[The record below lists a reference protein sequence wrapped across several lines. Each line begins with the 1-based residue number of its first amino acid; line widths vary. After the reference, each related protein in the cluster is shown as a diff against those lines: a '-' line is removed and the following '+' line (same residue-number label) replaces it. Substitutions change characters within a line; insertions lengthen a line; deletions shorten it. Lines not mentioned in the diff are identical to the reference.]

1 MASRNIIS
9 EAACPRPVRTV
20 QLHAAPANRGQPMM
34 FGTIHLRR
42 YACTAAVAV
51 ALATAAVSAAAQKS
65 DKDSKETPD
74 GQRPKVSLKAQPMIA
89 IAPARVVLTAEIN
102 GGSNDFEEF
111 YCPTV
116 VWAWG
121 DGTESE
127 NSTDCA
133 PYEAGKSE
141 IKRRFTVE
149 HVFRRADVYRVM
161 FRLKRHDKA
170 VGFATVNVQI
180 RPGLREG
187 GQ

>member
-1 MASRNIIS
+1 MK
-9 EAACPRPVRTV
+9 
-20 QLHAAPANRGQPMM
+20 
-34 FGTIHLRR
+34 HLRR
-42 YACTAAVAV
+42 YAWASATCLALSAAGASS
-51 ALATAAVSAAAQKS
+51 TAAQKPET
-65 DKDSKETPD
+65 KETPD
-74 GQRPKVSLKAQPMIA
+74 SQRPKVSLKAQPMIA
-89 IAPARVVLTAEIN
+89 ISPARVVLTAELQ
-102 GGSNDFEEF
+102 GGSNDYEEY

-149 HVFRRADVYRVM
+149 HVFRRADMYRVT

>member
-1 MASRNIIS
+1 MK
-9 EAACPRPVRTV
+9 
-20 QLHAAPANRGQPMM
+20 
-34 FGTIHLRR
+34 HLRR
-42 YACTAAVAV
+42 LASAGAVCVGLAASAV
-51 ALATAAVSAAAQKS
+51 LLNAAQKT
-65 DKDSKETPD
+65 DPKETSEP
-74 GQRPKVSLKAQPMIA
+74 RPKLSLKAQPMIA
-89 IAPARVVLTAEIN
+89 ISPARVVLTAELL
-102 GGSNDFEEF
+102 GGANDYEEY
-111 YCPTV
+111 YCPAV

-141 IKRRFTVE
+141 IKRRFTVQ
-149 HVFRRADVYRVM
+149 HVFNRQGMYRVT

>member
-1 MASRNIIS
+1 
-9 EAACPRPVRTV
+9 
-20 QLHAAPANRGQPMM
+20 
-34 FGTIHLRR
+34 
-42 YACTAAVAV
+42 
-51 ALATAAVSAAAQKS
+51 
-65 DKDSKETPD
+65 
-74 GQRPKVSLKAQPMIA
+74 
-89 IAPARVVLTAEIN
+89 
-102 GGSNDFEEF
+102 
-111 YCPTV
+111 

-141 IKRRFTVE
+141 IKRRFTVQ
-149 HVFRRADVYRVM
+149 HVFPRAGMYRVT

>member
-1 MASRNIIS
+1 MK
-9 EAACPRPVRTV
+9 
-20 QLHAAPANRGQPMM
+20 
-34 FGTIHLRR
+34 HLRR
-42 YACTAAVAV
+42 YAWAG
-51 ALATAAVSAAAQKS
+51 AVSLVLSAAGVSSIAAQRP
-65 DKDSKETPD
+65 DKDSKDPPD
-74 GQRPKVSLKAQPMIA
+74 AQRPRVSLKAQPMIA
-89 IAPARVVLTAEIN
+89 ISPARVVLTAELL
-102 GGSNDFEEF
+102 GGANDYEDY

-133 PYEAGKSE
+133 PYEAGRSE

-149 HVFRRADVYRVM
+149 HVFRRADMYRVT

-170 VGFATVNVQI
+170 VGFASVNVQI

>member
-1 MASRNIIS
+1 MQRTGRTAAIAWLAGGTIIAMMS
-9 EAACPRPVRTV
+9 TTRLAA
-20 QLHAAPANRGQPMM
+20 QSGDKPAN
-34 FGTIHLRR
+34 
-42 YACTAAVAV
+42 
-51 ALATAAVSAAAQKS
+51 
-65 DKDSKETPD
+65 DKDR
-74 GQRPKVSLKAQPMIA
+74 RPSPSVRASPA
-89 IAPARVVLTAEIN
+89 ISFSPARVHATAELK
-102 GGSNDFEEF
+102 GGANDYEEY
-111 YCPTV
+111 YCPAV

-141 IKRRFTVE
+141 IKRRFTVQ
-149 HVFRRADVYRVM
+149 HVFPRAGMYRVT
-161 FRLKRHDKA
+161 FRLKRHSKA

>member
-1 MASRNIIS
+1 M
-9 EAACPRPVRTV
+9 
-20 QLHAAPANRGQPMM
+20 
-34 FGTIHLRR
+34 
-42 YACTAAVAV
+42 
-51 ALATAAVSAAAQKS
+51 
-65 DKDSKETPD
+65 
-74 GQRPKVSLKAQPMIA
+74 
-89 IAPARVVLTAEIN
+89 LTAEIN

-149 HVFRRADVYRVM
+149 HVFRAGGHQVT
-161 FRLKRHDKA
+161 FRLKRNDKTLA
-170 VGFATVNVQI
+170 SVSVSIQI
-180 RPGLREG
+180 QPGGPEG
-187 GQ
+187 D

>member
-1 MASRNIIS
+1 MK
-9 EAACPRPVRTV
+9 
-20 QLHAAPANRGQPMM
+20 
-34 FGTIHLRR
+34 HLRR
-42 YACTAAVAV
+42 LASAGAVCVGLAASAV
-51 ALATAAVSAAAQKS
+51 LLNAAQKT
-65 DKDSKETPD
+65 DPKETSEP
-74 GQRPKVSLKAQPMIA
+74 RPQLSLKAQPMIA
-89 IAPARVVLTAEIN
+89 ISPARVVLTAELL
-102 GGSNDFEEF
+102 GGSNDYEEY

-149 HVFRRADVYRVM
+149 HVFRRADVYRIT

-180 RPGLREG
+180 R
-187 GQ
+187 

>member
-1 MASRNIIS
+1 MK
-9 EAACPRPVRTV
+9 
-20 QLHAAPANRGQPMM
+20 Q
-34 FGTIHLRR
+34 LRR
-42 YACTAAVAV
+42 YASAGAVCLGLAATPLSIAG
-51 ALATAAVSAAAQKS
+51 QKP
-65 DKDSKETPD
+65 DAKESPES
-74 GQRPKVSLKAQPMIA
+74 QRPKLSLKAQPMIA
-89 IAPARVVLTAEIN
+89 ISPARVVLTAELL
-102 GGSNDFEEF
+102 GGANDYEEY
-111 YCPTV
+111 YCPAV

-133 PYEAGKSE
+133 PYEPGKSE
-141 IKRRFTVE
+141 IKRRFTVQ
-149 HVFRRADVYRVM
+149 HVFPRAGMYRVT

>member
-1 MASRNIIS
+1 MK
-9 EAACPRPVRTV
+9 
-20 QLHAAPANRGQPMM
+20 
-34 FGTIHLRR
+34 HLRR
-42 YACTAAVAV
+42 YAPAGAVCLVLSA
-51 ALATAAVSAAAQKS
+51 AAVSLLAAQKS
-65 DKDSKETPD
+65 DQKESPD

-89 IAPARVVLTAEIN
+89 ISPARVVLTAELQ
-102 GGSNDFEEF
+102 GGANDYEEY
-111 YCPTV
+111 YCPTI

-133 PYEAGKSE
+133 PYEPGKSE

-149 HVFRRADVYRVM
+149 HVFRRADLYRVT

>member
-1 MASRNIIS
+1 MKY
-9 EAACPRPVRTV
+9 
-20 QLHAAPANRGQPMM
+20 
-34 FGTIHLRR
+34 LRR
-42 YACTAAVAV
+42 YAWASAACLV
-51 ALATAAVSAAAQKS
+51 LSAAGAWSAAAQKA
-65 DKDSKETPD
+65 DKDTKDTPD

-89 IAPARVVLTAEIN
+89 ISPARVVLTAELS
-102 GGSNDFEEF
+102 GGANDYEEY
-111 YCPTV
+111 YCPAV

-127 NSTDCA
+127 NATDCA

-149 HVFRRADVYRVM
+149 HVFRRAAMYRVT

-170 VGFATVNVQI
+170 VAFATVNVQI